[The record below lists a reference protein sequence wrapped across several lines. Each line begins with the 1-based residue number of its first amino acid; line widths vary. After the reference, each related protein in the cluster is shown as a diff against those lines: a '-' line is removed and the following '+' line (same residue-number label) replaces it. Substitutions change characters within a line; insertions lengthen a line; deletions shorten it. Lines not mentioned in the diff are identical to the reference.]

1 MTTDNYISLIKE
13 WAKERG
19 IDKARPEKQ
28 MLKLM
33 EEAGELAEGL
43 AKGNE
48 DEVIDSI
55 GDVFVVLVI
64 LSQQLNLDFHSCVEE
79 AYNTIKSRKG
89 KTING
94 IFVKQEDI

>member
-64 LSQQLNLDFHSCVEE
+64 LSQQLNLDFRSCVEE

>member
-55 GDVFVVLVI
+55 DDVFVVLVI

>member
-1 MTTDNYISLIKE
+1 MTTDNYISLIRE

-19 IDKARPEKQ
+19 IDKAKPEKQ

-64 LSQQLNLDFHSCVEE
+64 LSQQLNLDFHFCVEE

>member
-1 MTTDNYISLIKE
+1 
-13 WAKERG
+13 
-19 IDKARPEKQ
+19 

-33 EEAGELAEGL
+33 EEAGELAEGR

>member
-19 IDKARPEKQ
+19 IDKAKPEKQ

>member
-1 MTTDNYISLIKE
+1 MTTDNYISLIRE

-19 IDKARPEKQ
+19 IDKAKPEKQ